1 MMDRRE
7 FVRGVAIGIFAA
19 PVIARTQPGRTL
31 PVLGVLHSVHSP
43 RGRAMTTLRDG
54 LLELGY
60 VDGQNMT
67 LVYRSAQL
75 GPNTLPALATELVQR
90 NVNVLYAVGPAAV
103 HAATHVTST
112 VPIVAMDL
120 ESDPVDSGWARS
132 LARPGGNVTGLFL
145 NFPELA
151 GKWLQ
156 LLRDAEPELRAV
168 GILWDSATGSAQ
180 LDAVKVAAG
189 NLGMDLSLLPVRTA
203 DDFDDALRTALKD
216 GVRAVVV
223 LSSPVFDVNSP
234 RVAALIVRNRL
245 PAISAFREFADAGGL
260 MAYGPDLKEFFR
272 RSALYVA
279 KIIEGAKPGDL
290 PIEQPTKFQLV
301 INLKAAK
308 ALGLKIPQSL
318 LLRADEV
325 IQW

>member
-1 MMDRRE
+1 
-7 FVRGVAIGIFAA
+7 
-19 PVIARTQPGRTL
+19 
-31 PVLGVLHSVHSP
+31 
-43 RGRAMTTLRDG
+43 MTTLRDG
-54 LLELGY
+54 LRELGY

-67 LVYRSAQL
+67 LMYRSAQL
-75 GPNTLPALATELVQR
+75 GLNTLPRLATELVQR

-103 HAATHVTST
+103 RAAINVTST

-120 ESDPVDSGWARS
+120 ESDPVANGWARS

-156 LLRDAEPELRAV
+156 LLRDADPEFRAV
-168 GILWDSATGSAQ
+168 GILWDSTTGSTQ
-180 LDAVKVAAG
+180 LDAVKVAAHG
-189 NLGMDLSLLPVRTA
+189 YGMDLSLLGVRTA
-203 DDFDDALRTALKD
+203 DDFDDALGTGLKD
-216 GVRAVVV
+216 GVKAIVV
-223 LSSPVFDVNSP
+223 LSSPVFDVNSS
-234 RVAALIVRNRL
+234 RVAALTIRSRL

-260 MAYGPDLKEFFR
+260 MAYGPDLEQFFR

-290 PIEQPTKFQLV
+290 PIEQPAKFQLV
-301 INLKAAK
+301 INLKTAK
-308 ALGLKIPQSL
+308 ALGMTIPQSL

-325 IQW
+325 IK

>member
-1 MMDRRE
+1 MDRRE
-7 FVRGVAIGIFAA
+7 LIRGIAFILFAA
-19 PVIARTQPGRTL
+19 PVIVRAQPGRSL
-31 PVLGVLHSVHSP
+31 PMIGVLHSVHSP
-43 RGRAMTTLRDG
+43 QGRAMTTLRDG
-54 LLELGY
+54 LRELGY

-67 LVYRSAQL
+67 LMYRSAQL
-75 GPNTLPALATELVQR
+75 GPNTLRTLATELVQR
-90 NVNVLYAVGPAAV
+90 NVSVLYAVGPAAV
-103 HAATHVTST
+103 RAATQATST

-120 ESDPVDSGWARS
+120 ESDPVASGWAQG

-156 LLRDAEPELRAV
+156 LLRDADPEVRAV
-168 GILWDSATGSAQ
+168 GILWDSTTGSTQ
-180 LDAVKVAAG
+180 LDAVKVAAQG
-189 NLGMDLSLLPVRTA
+189 YDLHLSLLGVRTA
-203 DDFDDALRTALKD
+203 DDLDDALRTALKE
-216 GVRAVVV
+216 GVKAIVV
-223 LSSPVFDVNSP
+223 LSSPVFDVNSS
-234 RVAALIVRNRL
+234 RVAALTIRSRL

-301 INLKAAK
+301 INLKTAK
-308 ALGLKIPQSL
+308 ALGLTIPPSL
-318 LLRADEV
+318 RLRADEV
-325 IQW
+325 IQ

>member
-1 MMDRRE
+1 MDRRE
-7 FVRGVAIGIFAA
+7 LVRGIAIALFVA
-19 PVIARTQPGRTL
+19 PVIVRAQPGRSL

-54 LLELGY
+54 LREHGY

-67 LVYRSAQL
+67 LMYRSAQQ
-75 GPNTLPALATELVQR
+75 GANTLTALATELVQR
-90 NVNVLYAVGPAAV
+90 NVSVLYAVGPAAV
-103 HAATHVTST
+103 RAATQATST

-120 ESDPVDSGWARS
+120 ESDPVASGWARS

-156 LLRDAEPELRAV
+156 LLRDADPEVRAV
-168 GILWDSATGSAQ
+168 GILWDSATGSTQ
-180 LDAVKVAAG
+180 LDAVKAAAQSFRI
-189 NLGMDLSLLPVRTA
+189 DLNVLPVRTA
-203 DDFDDALRTALKD
+203 DDFDDTLRTGLKG
-216 GVRAVVV
+216 GVKAVVV
-223 LSSPVFDVNSP
+223 LSSPVFDVNSS
-234 RVAALIVRNRL
+234 RVAALTIRSRL

-301 INLKAAK
+301 INLKTAK
-308 ALGLKIPQSL
+308 ALGLTIPPSL

-325 IQW
+325 IR

>member
-1 MMDRRE
+1 
-7 FVRGVAIGIFAA
+7 
-19 PVIARTQPGRTL
+19 
-31 PVLGVLHSVHSP
+31 
-43 RGRAMTTLRDG
+43 MTTLRDG
-54 LLELGY
+54 LREHGY

-67 LVYRSAQL
+67 LMYRSAQQ
-75 GPNTLPALATELVQR
+75 GANTLTALATELAQR
-90 NVNVLYAVGPAAV
+90 NVSVLYAVGPAAV
-103 HAATHVTST
+103 RAATQVTST

-120 ESDPVDSGWARS
+120 ESDPVASGWVRS

-156 LLRDAEPELRAV
+156 LLRDADPEVRAV
-168 GILWDSATGSAQ
+168 GILWDSATGSTQ
-180 LDAVKVAAG
+180 LDAVKAAAQSFRI
-189 NLGMDLSLLPVRTA
+189 DLNVLPVRTA
-203 DDFDDALRTALKD
+203 DDFDDALRTGLKG
-216 GVRAVVV
+216 GVKAVVV
-223 LSSPVFDVNSP
+223 LSSPVFDVNSS
-234 RVAALIVRNRL
+234 RVAALTIRSRL

-301 INLKAAK
+301 INLKTAK
-308 ALGLKIPQSL
+308 ALGLTIPPSL

-325 IQW
+325 IR